1 MITMDHLQW
10 GHCIEVELVHKTII
24 NFNPWTESGYIITDK
39 KRLCDS
45 DEFKVFDGINANS
58 RVPLSKGIQLPQQI
72 SIRRPLAV
80 LKSSPLLSDFS
91 N

>member
-1 MITMDHLQW
+1 MITIDHLQW

-58 RVPLSKGIQLPQQI
+58 RATVKGNP
-72 SIRRPLAV
+72 ATAA
-80 LKSSPLLSDFS
+80 DF

>member
-1 MITMDHLQW
+1 MQW

-39 KRLCDS
+39 ERLRDS
-45 DEFKVFDGINANS
+45 DVFKVFDGINVTS
-58 RVPLSKGIQLPQQI
+58 RVPLQIISKGIQLPQQI
-72 SIRRPLAV
+72 SVGRPLAV
-80 LKSSPLLSDFS
+80 LKSSPLLSDLS